1 MLKPLKL
8 VPFTTRELKPEGWL
22 RRQLQI
28 QAEGLAGHLHEV
40 WPDIRNSQWIGG
52 DCEGWE
58 RVPYWLDGLIPLAYL
73 LEDERLIAVS
83 KKYIDAILAQ
93 QKPDGWIC
101 PCDDNQ
107 RHRYDLWALILIC
120 KTLTVYADCSGD
132 EERVYDAIYRAL
144 KQCFYFRRRLM
155 HEWGMTRWF
164 EALIPIAWLCER
176 NDEEW
181 LHEFVWRLHV
191 QGMDYEHYL
200 EERYGAPPVK
210 HCRDTWD
217 FFTHVVNV
225 GMSLKMEAL
234 LARFTGQPLTGLAER
249 TLEILERN
257 HGMSCGHFTGDECL
271 SGTEPTQGTELCGVV
286 ETMYSYEQLLWMT
299 GEAKW
304 GDRLEKL
311 AFNALPAAFT
321 PDMWAH
327 QYDQM
332 TNQMQSTPL
341 SWEERPFSTNNGEA
355 HLFGLEP
362 HFGCCTANHGQ
373 GWPKFALSAFARTE
387 KGVASVALIPATVT
401 TTIGDAAVTCTTET
415 LYPFRDTVKYIVKTS
430 KPVEFELSI
439 RVPGWAKSAKIG
451 DKVVPAGAFAAVNR
465 VWEGTTELILS
476 LTAEPVFTARPGG
489 LYNVSRGALLYSL
502 PIETRWEKWEYVKN
516 GVERKFPYCDWKIYP
531 QSDWAFAF
539 AADQVEYTE
548 KAPGEYLFSPDGAA
562 CCLRVSVAP
571 IEWQSKNGLCSPYPV
586 SNVPTGEVRTME
598 FIPYGCT
605 MLRMT
610 ELPFAENGSC
620 V

>member
-8 VPFTTRELKPEGWL
+8 TPFTTAELKPNGWL
-22 RRQLQI
+22 RRQLEI
-28 QAEGLAGHLHEV
+28 QANGLAGHLHEV
-40 WPDIRNSQWIGG
+40 WPDIRDSQWIGG

-73 LEDERLIAVS
+73 LEDERLIAVC
-83 KKYIDAILAQ
+83 KKYVDAILAQ

-101 PCDDNQ
+101 PCDDKQ
-107 RHRYDLWALILIC
+107 RQRYDLWALILIS

-132 EERVYDAIYRAL
+132 EERVYDAIHRAL

-181 LHEFVWRLHV
+181 LHEFVRRLHV

-200 EERYGAPPVK
+200 EERYGAPPEK

-234 LARFTGQPLTGLAER
+234 LARFTGQPVTGLAER
-249 TLEILERN
+249 TLEILMRN

-271 SGTEPTQGTELCGVV
+271 SGTDPIQGTELCGVV

-299 GEAKW
+299 GDAKW
-304 GDRLEKL
+304 GDRLEQL

-332 TNQMQSTPL
+332 TNQMQSTPIP
-341 SWEERPFSTNNGEA
+341 WDERPFGTNNGEA

-373 GWPKFALSAFARTE
+373 GWPKFALSAFARAE
-387 KGVASVALIPATVT
+387 DGIAAVALIPATVT
-401 TTIGDAAVTCTTET
+401 TTVAGAQVICRCDTM
-415 LYPFRDTVKYIVKTS
+415 YPFRDTVTYTVTTDR
-430 KPVEFELSI
+430 PVEFGLSLRI
-439 RVPGWAKSAKIG
+439 PGWAKSARING
-451 DKVVPAGAFAAVNR
+451 DAVTPGEFATVR
-465 VWEGTTELILS
+465 RTWEGTATVTLE

-489 LYNVSRGALLYSL
+489 LWNVRRGALLYSL
-502 PIETRWEKWEYVKN
+502 PVEAEWERWEYVKN
-516 GVERKFPYCDWKIYP
+516 GVERKFPYCDYKLWP
-531 QSDWAFAF
+531 RSDWAFAF
-539 AADQVEYTE
+539 AE
-548 KAPGEYLFSPDGAA
+548 KQATYGEKEPGEYLFSPEGAPT
-562 CCLRVSVAP
+562 CLRVAVAP
-571 IEWQSKNGLCSPYPV
+571 IAWESKNGVCSPYPA
-586 SNVPTGEVRTME
+586 SAVPTGETRMLE

-610 ELPFAENGSC
+610 ELPMAGSAAR
-620 V
+620 